1 MVERGVM
8 AGPFGAIGGSVVET
22 ARSTQQQRVECAD
35 IDVPNGSDHSAS
47 RQEFVNN

>member
-1 MVERGVM
+1 MEKVVERGVM

-35 IDVPNGSDHSAS
+35 IDVPNAWLLKSILY
-47 RQEFVNN
+47 N